1 MNTFSD
7 SITIGIVITLVFGA
21 LFFYLYS
28 RQVQNEK
35 RVSLIENILLD
46 LKMSTDANQSWG
58 SANWGVGRDSDEAN
72 ENHDH
77 GEQSEQGEQKVRN
90 SSVNHVEPVS
100 APEPLASDD
109 LDTSEEDLYKDVL
122 ANATDEVKS
131 FDISGAKNGSSKSG
145 TSVSVSK
152 VQPNYAS
159 MTIKELKALAKQ
171 RGLAFPSGAGKKEIT
186 EALRKQDGGAKAESP
201 EPTGFLE
208 NQEGAFLDAEAE
220 TL

>member
-58 SANWGVGRDSDEAN
+58 SANWGLGRDSDEAN
-72 ENHDH
+72 EQHEKDHAHEHQGGNH
-77 GEQSEQGEQKVRN
+77 

-122 ANATDEVKS
+122 ANATDDVKS
-131 FDISGAKNGSSKSG
+131 FDISGVKNGSSKSG
-145 TSVSVSK
+145 APVSVSK

-159 MTIKELKALAKQ
+159 MTIKELKGLAKQ
-171 RGLAFPSGAGKKEIT
+171 RGLTFPSGAGKKEIT
-186 EALRKQDGGAKAESP
+186 EALRKQDGGAKEEAAEP
-201 EPTGFLE
+201 AGFLG
-208 NQEGAFLDAEAE
+208 NQDGAFLDAEAE

>member
-58 SANWGVGRDSDEAN
+58 SANWGLGRESDEAN
-72 ENHDH
+72 EQR
-77 GEQSEQGEQKVRN
+77 EQHEHEGTNN

-109 LDTSEEDLYKDVL
+109 LDTNEEDLYKDVL
-122 ANATDEVKS
+122 ANATDDLKT
-131 FDISGAKNGSSKSG
+131 FDISGAKNGSSKSAA
-145 TSVSVSK
+145 SVSVSK

-159 MTIKELKALAKQ
+159 MTIKELKGLAKQ
-171 RGLAFPSGAGKKEIT
+171 RGLTFPSGAGKKEIT
-186 EALRKQDGGAKAESP
+186 EALRKQDAP
-201 EPTGFLE
+201 PPPWL
-208 NQEGAFLDAEAE
+208 L
-220 TL
+220 

>member
-58 SANWGVGRDSDEAN
+58 SANWGLGRESDEAN
-72 ENHDH
+72 EQR
-77 GEQSEQGEQKVRN
+77 EQHEHEGTNN

-109 LDTSEEDLYKDVL
+109 LDTNEEDLYKDVL
-122 ANATDEVKS
+122 ANATDDLKT
-131 FDISGAKNGSSKSG
+131 FDISGAKNGSSKSAA
-145 TSVSVSK
+145 SVSVSK

-159 MTIKELKALAKQ
+159 MTIKELKGLAKQ
-171 RGLAFPSGAGKKEIT
+171 RGLTFPSGAGKKEIT
-186 EALRKQDGGAKAESP
+186 EALRKQDAP
-201 EPTGFLE
+201 PPPWLLTLFLFWKFRALKSK
-208 NQEGAFLDAEAE
+208 QLEGDSFF
-220 TL
+220 

>member
-72 ENHDH
+72 ENYDH
-77 GEQSEQGEQKVRN
+77 SEQEQQGRS

-109 LDTSEEDLYKDVL
+109 LDTNEEDLYKDVL
-122 ANATDEVKS
+122 ANATDDVKS
-131 FDISGAKNGSSKSG
+131 FDISGTKNGSKSAA
-145 TSVSVSK
+145 SVSVSK

-171 RGLAFPSGAGKKEIT
+171 RGLTFPSGAGKKEIT
-186 EALRKQDGGAKAESP
+186 EALRKQDGGGKEESP

-208 NQEGAFLDAEAE
+208 TQEGAFLDAEAE